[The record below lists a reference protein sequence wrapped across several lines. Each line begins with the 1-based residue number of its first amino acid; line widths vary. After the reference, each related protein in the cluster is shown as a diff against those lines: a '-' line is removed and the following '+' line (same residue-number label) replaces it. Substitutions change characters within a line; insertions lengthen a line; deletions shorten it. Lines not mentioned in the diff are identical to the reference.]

1 MLSKNGELMEAAD
14 GNSDECQSS
23 EEKEGGERKK
33 LAGWAEKGDL
43 EHRVPI
49 TLAVHF
55 PVVNK
60 QERERA
66 RDREKEERE

>member
-1 MLSKNGELMEAAD
+1 MEAAD

-23 EEKEGGERKK
+23 EEKEGGERKR
-33 LAGWAEKGDL
+33 LVGWAEKRDL

-49 TLAVHF
+49 TLVVHF

-60 QERERA
+60 QGRETEGKRRERE
-66 RDREKEERE
+66 DQVTETKL

>member
-23 EEKEGGERKK
+23 EEKEGGQRKR
-33 LAGWAEKGDL
+33 LVGWAEKRDL
-43 EHRVPI
+43 EHCVPI
-49 TLAVHF
+49 TLVVHF

-60 QERERA
+60 QGRERA
-66 RDREKEERE
+66 RDRGKEERE